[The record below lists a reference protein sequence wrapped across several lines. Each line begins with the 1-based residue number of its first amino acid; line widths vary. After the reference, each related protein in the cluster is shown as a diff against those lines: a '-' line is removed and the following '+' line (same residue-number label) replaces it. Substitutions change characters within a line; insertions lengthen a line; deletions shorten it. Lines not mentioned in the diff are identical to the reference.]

1 MVYAVMILDLKLS
14 GCRSL
19 KEKRSILKP
28 LLSKLHKEYNVSAA
42 EVDKNDIWNETIIA
56 CALISNQ
63 KQAAESYLARIPDL
77 LFKYFGEVEIL
88 SHSIQFI

>member
-1 MVYAVMILDLKLS
+1 MVYAVMVLDMKLS

-28 LLSKLHKEYNVSAA
+28 LIYKLHKEYNVSAA

-63 KQAAESYLARIPDL
+63 KQAAESNLARIPDF
-77 LFKYFGEVEIL
+77 LFKYFNEIEIL
-88 SHSIQFI
+88 SHSIQFL

>member
-1 MVYAVMILDLKLS
+1 MVYAVMVLDLKLS

-28 LLSKLHKEYNVSAA
+28 LLNKLHKEYNVSAA

-63 KQAAESYLARIPDL
+63 KQATESYLARIPDFL
-77 LFKYFGEVEIL
+77 LKYFCEIEIL